1 MQSTPYRILS
11 EPEPIGKTLVN
22 YYCKKPLS
30 DHTTKYHT
38 ESKDVT
44 VNGQYSSTNID
55 SIIVGTGQSSVLGRT
70 IAKSLGIKVTT
81 DAELDY
87 SLKYK
92 NQSLKF

>member
-22 YYCKKPLS
+22 CYVKPQS
-30 DHTTKYHT
+30 GHTTKYHT

>member
-22 YYCKKPLS
+22 CYVKPQS
-30 DHTTKYHT
+30 GHTTNT
-38 ESKDVT
+38 QSKDVT
-44 VNGQYSSTNID
+44 ANGQYSSTNID

-70 IAKSLGIKVTT
+70 IAKSLGLKVTT

-87 SLKYK
+87 SLKY
-92 NQSLKF
+92 